1 MKEWVYQSLNP
12 FLFLR
17 LVYFLLSF
25 IVLGGKRMLSKKLTF
40 SLTSLVVLLVA
51 GLVFAPSVMA
61 DGDKKKT
68 HFDLGVTIA
77 AAESMVDVSAE
88 EGMQIA
94 SGRHRNSRALDLD
107 GDGTTDAE
115 GAVNADTD
123 DVITL
128 SVSFT
133 APVNLELPGASLQDV
148 EEAAGGR
155 GEDAT
160 KPTTADSG
168 GNFGVDDIYVAA
180 FDVEG
185 RQLGVL
191 PLTSGA
197 SIEADFIDATSPGR
211 NFLVS
216 IHQNELR
223 NAYGSMFEISKL
235 VFFIPKGI
243 GADPGDTADAKVTRG
258 VRKADLGHVIAH
270 FGPEA
275 HQHLNKASNQLE
287 IDLVDADQ
295 GNPMYYKG
303 VSTTSITTAAV
314 EGADDTAYN
323 ADGSGTPG
331 VVTIDQLRERAGFI
345 ETGPFDIRIILT
357 EEPMGGL
364 TTDKIMV
371 EGGGAATAITKG
383 TTLKGALP
391 SVDLVAVQTAATGP
405 PAVPAITIPAQS
417 ARDNALTPAMASYY
431 VSFSADGTA
440 PAAPVDGGTPGM
452 VTATLGALPE
462 ATGRDNMYHQY
473 FVTIT
478 PNAGVNG
485 ALTISLK
492 QFDDN
497 VVPVPNRYTPLSP
510 QQRNATQLAGAAKLV
525 RDIRVMNETLMV
537 QVSSAGDTKMA
548 AAKTAYDARQAI
560 YDANPLLKSFGN
572 PKLVIPAGGYLVLAA
587 GKTDSTPVSGV
598 VNPNTKTKDKKTAAQ
613 QLYNV
618 IYDFKLPIAG
628 SDLSSFFRNGGA
640 FSLAYQD
647 IPEATDSGHGDSK
660 GATGDDATGYTAAT
674 TNAYAAGAVIINEI
688 MWGQDAGSVNGQYIE
703 LHNPGT
709 AAIGLDN
716 KEWIFAVGTPPAGFT
731 AIDTVSNNP
740 ASGYWGVPGK
750 SGVTVATAVH
760 PVPMDLVSMSRM
772 TGATDGTAAASW
784 AASILPSA
792 NILGQRIGTPGAPNK
807 YMTPVAPTPEPA
819 PEPVKVPVAKVGD
832 LIVSEV
838 MVASNAGRLPQWIE
852 IANTSAADVSLMGW
866 SVNVDNDPTDA
877 DVVTPNINIP
887 FGDVTLGAGQ
897 VVLLVSK
904 TTNRNSG
911 VAARSKD
918 DGNAGAIDSN
928 RLVDVQSLLSPNDDT
943 YTFLSA
949 MAFRIGLVPPAPA
962 AGGVIERGDVAGN
975 LGQGWELPMSEG
987 SRSSLI
993 RREMGKTAEIMG
1005 TDAAGWVLASDT
1017 ALLGA
1022 YVGTYYGDK
1031 DDMGTPGYN
1040 AGGALPVELSK
1051 FGAKRDPLTGQ
1062 VIVTWETQ
1070 SELNNAGFYIKRSQQ
1085 KNSQFVAVNP
1095 TMIPGAGTTSEKQSY
1110 TYTDTTAKPN
1120 IVYYY
1125 QIEDVSLDGN
1135 RQTLTRAHRLKG
1147 HVGAAGKATTTWG
1160 DLKTSL
1166 EQ

>member
-1 MKEWVYQSLNP
+1 
-12 FLFLR
+12 
-17 LVYFLLSF
+17 
-25 IVLGGKRMLSKKLTF
+25 MLSKKLTF

-61 DGDKKKT
+61 DGDAKKT

-88 EGMQIA
+88 DGMQIA
-94 SGRHRNSRALDLD
+94 SGRSRASRVLNLN
-107 GDGTTDAE
+107 GDDTSET
-115 GAVNADTD
+115 ADTD
-123 DVITL
+123 VAARLDFITL
-128 SVSFT
+128 SVKFSH
-133 APVNLELPGASLQDV
+133 PVNLEGPGGSLQDV

-155 GEDAT
+155 DEAAAQ
-160 KPTTADSG
+160 PTTADSG
-168 GNFGVDDIYVAA
+168 GNFGPDDIFAAA
-180 FDVEG
+180 FDVDG

-191 PLTSGA
+191 PLATSA
-197 SIEADFIDATSPGR
+197 TITADFIDATSPGR

-216 IHQNELR
+216 IHQSALV

-235 VFFIPKGI
+235 VFFIPKASGA
-243 GADPGDTADAKVTRG
+243 ADPGDTADASISRG
-258 VRKADLGHVIAH
+258 IRKADLAHAIAH

-275 HQHLNKASNQLE
+275 HQHVNKASNRLE
-287 IDLVDADQ
+287 IDLVDADE
-295 GNPMYYKG
+295 GTAMYNIG
-303 VSTTSITTAAV
+303 VGATAA
-314 EGADDTAYN
+314 GA
-323 ADGSGTPG
+323 GVPG
-331 VVTIDQLRERAGFI
+331 VVTIDQLRERSGFI
-345 ETGPFDIRIILT
+345 ETGPFDVRIILT
-357 EEPMGGL
+357 EEPKGGL
-364 TTDKIMV
+364 TTDLILV
-371 EGGGAATAITKG
+371 EGGGAATAVTKG
-383 TTLKGALP
+383 VSLKGYHQA
-391 SVDLVAVQTAATGP
+391 VAEVAGVAAARPERLGQLTVAIASYTEMDGTAATDNDVAG
-405 PAVPAITIPAQS
+405 TQS
-417 ARDNALTPAMASYY
+417 AD
-431 VSFSADGTA
+431 
-440 PAAPVDGGTPGM
+440 
-452 VTATLGALPE
+452 LPH
-462 ATGRDNMYHQY
+462 ATGRDNMYYQY

-492 QFDDN
+492 QFEDN
-497 VVPVPNRYTPLSP
+497 VIPSSNRYVPLTS
-510 QQRNATQLAGAAKLV
+510 QQRVATTLSAAEQIIRNA
-525 RDIRVMNETLMV
+525 RVANETLMV

-819 PEPVKVPVAKVGD
+819 PEPVKTPVAKVGD